1 MKIYLDVC
9 CLNRPFDEQEQERI
23 RLESEAVLFIM
34 ARFENKQWQWISSE
48 VVLDEILQTR
58 DAERRRRLLSLN
70 DRANESLVVTDDD
83 FKRAKELIQMG
94 FHDMDSLH
102 LACAESG
109 NVDLF
114 LTTDDKL
121 IRTAS
126 KLAGQLNVLVD
137 NPLNWLFNQR
147 MDA

>member
-9 CLNRPFDEQEQERI
+9 CLNRPFDEQEQEKI

-34 ARFENKQWQWISSE
+34 ARFEDKQWQWISSE

-58 DAERRRRLLSLN
+58 DEERRRRLLSLN
-70 DRANESLVVTDDD
+70 DRANESLVVKDDD

-121 IRTAS
+121 IRTAN